1 MDSRSP
7 SPSPRTSDL
16 RRRPARGRPARL
28 AAWTAALAVALL
40 LGLSPAAAQGGC
52 SEDGRNMQ
60 CTGFGRIS
68 MESQRD
74 IRGDPIDV
82 AAAITLDTAYAD
94 QGARWLLFS
103 VRNVEADGSN
113 PVTIELDH
121 FTSPYGDIVTT
132 RVDHATANEL
142 DLWVDILDTPVGAP
156 IDLAVHVGATER
168 GAFRL
173 ETLVMAFDRG
183 YEPLKDSAGNDA
195 SLFSFTLLGVNKE
208 TGAVNPDGGSLAEG
222 KKLPALGA
230 VPLLSAVALLA
241 VLARRRLA

>member
-1 MDSRSP
+1 MDRLTPPP
-7 SPSPRTSDL
+7 SLTPGRQ
-16 RRRPARGRPARL
+16 RRPARSLAARPA
-28 AAWTAALAVALL
+28 AWAAALALALL
-40 LGLSPAAAQGGC
+40 LGLPSAAAQGGC
-52 SEDGRNMQ
+52 AEDGRNMQ

-74 IRGDPIDV
+74 IRGDAIDV

-132 RVDHATANEL
+132 RVEHATANEL
-142 DLWVDILDTPVGAP
+142 DLWVDILDMPVGAP
-156 IDLAVHVGATER
+156 IDLALHVGATER

-183 YEPLKDSAGNDA
+183 YAPIKDAAGNDA

-208 TGAVNPDGGSLAEG
+208 TGAVNPDGGSITEG

-241 VLARRRLA
+241 VLSRRRPA